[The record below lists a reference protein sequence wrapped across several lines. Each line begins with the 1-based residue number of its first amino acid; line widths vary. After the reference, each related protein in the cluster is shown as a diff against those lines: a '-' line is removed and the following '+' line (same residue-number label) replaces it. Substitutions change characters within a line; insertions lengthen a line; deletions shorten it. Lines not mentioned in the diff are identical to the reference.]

1 MNVDQHSLQLFE
13 SCSNADETERNNYD
27 QNMST
32 IKRGSQLTMNK
43 KKLTLN
49 LDEIEN
55 ISDQDLD
62 SVKNTSA
69 RAVTFN

>member
-1 MNVDQHSLQLFE
+1 
-13 SCSNADETERNNYD
+13 
-27 QNMST
+27 MST

>member
-1 MNVDQHSLQLFE
+1 
-13 SCSNADETERNNYD
+13 
-27 QNMST
+27 MST
-32 IKRGSQLTMNK
+32 LKRGSHLTMNK

-69 RAVTFN
+69 RAVTFNQFELTKGFSGFKQHKPEDND